1 MIEFNNF
8 FDKRTMKTIKVN
20 GKGTELKSLSL
31 LKKTKTIKD
40 KIEIHNN
47 FDKMIKKKIKVEKPN
62 RKTLYIQ
69 VKKQGL
75 S

>member
-47 FDKMIKKKIKVEKPN
+47 FDKMIKKKLK
-62 RKTLYIQ
+62 
-69 VKKQGL
+69 
-75 S
+75 